1 MAGVDAALVEGAAR
15 IFRDRADPR
24 DVNAAADDSAW
35 RAPLWRALEEAG
47 VARAW
52 LPESAGGAGASMADG
67 FAILRRAGAH
77 AVAVPLAETLVAG
90 WLLARAG
97 LPAPGGPL
105 TAARAEGGP
114 QDLFGAAATARA
126 VPFAAEAEHIALAAD
141 GRVALFARAACRVGA
156 GVNPAGE
163 PRAGVAFAGA
173 PLAVSERRVDPRDL
187 ELVGAAA
194 RAAQMAGALE
204 AVLEITVDY
213 AKTRVAFARPI
224 GKFQA
229 VQHELAK
236 LAGEA
241 AAAVAASGA
250 AAEAMSAAGGARF
263 DDRTFME
270 VAAAKIRVGE
280 AAGAGAAIAHQMHGA
295 IGFTLEHVLQ
305 RFTRR
310 LWSWRDDFGAESR
323 WAAELG
329 RMVAAAGADG
339 FWPLLTT
346 PVPVVGAAR

>member
-126 VPFAAEAEHIALAAD
+126 VPFAAEAGHIALAAD

-204 AVLEITVDY
+204 AVLEMTVEY

-241 AAAVAASGA
+241 AAAAAASGA

-263 DDRTFME
+263 DDRVFME
-270 VAAAKIRVGE
+270 VAAAKIRAGE

-339 FWPLLTT
+339 FWPLLTI
-346 PVPVVGAAR
+346 PVPAAGAAR

>member
-1 MAGVDAALVEGAAR
+1 MPGVDAALVEGAAR
-15 IFRDRADPR
+15 IFRERADPR
-24 DVNAAADDSAW
+24 DAGADDSAR
-35 RAPLWRALEEAG
+35 RAQLWRALEDAG
-47 VARAW
+47 AARVW

-77 AVAVPLAETLVAG
+77 AVDVPLAETLVAG

-97 LPAPGGPL
+97 LSAPDGPL
-105 TAARAEGGP
+105 TAARAEGG
-114 QDLFGAAATARA
+114 LGNLLGAAATARA
-126 VPFAAEAEHIALAAD
+126 VPFAAEAGHIALAAD
-141 GRVALFARAACRVGA
+141 GRVALFARAACRVGEGA
-156 GVNPAGE
+156 NPAGE
-163 PRAGVAFAGA
+163 PRADVACAGA

-187 ELVGAAA
+187 DLVGAAA

-204 AVLEITVDY
+204 AVLDMTVDY

-224 GKFQA
+224 GKFQV

-250 AAEAMSAAGGARF
+250 AADAISASGGGGRF
-263 DDRTFME
+263 DDRVFME
-270 VAAAKIRVGE
+270 VASAKIRVGE
-280 AAGAGAAIAHQMHGA
+280 AAAAGAAIAHQTHGA

-329 RMVAAAGADG
+329 RMVAAAGADA
-339 FWPLLTT
+339 FWPMLTA
-346 PVPVVGAAR
+346 PVPAAGAAR